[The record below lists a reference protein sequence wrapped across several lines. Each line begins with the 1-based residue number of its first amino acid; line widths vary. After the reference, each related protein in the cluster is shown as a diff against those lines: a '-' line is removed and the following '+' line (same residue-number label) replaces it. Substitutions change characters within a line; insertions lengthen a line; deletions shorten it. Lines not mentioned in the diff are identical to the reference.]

1 MRRVSHE
8 WQKYLQ
14 KGFID
19 KKYWDGFKE
28 NAQAASVELKEVKS
42 YEEAIPVIE
51 GIIEDVKASSIA
63 AVGGDESEKLNNI
76 YKNLEQNCKVYTDK
90 FDIAKNAPTVD
101 IGISVA
107 EFGVSET
114 GSVCVDNYSYEA
126 RVTTMLPPINIVF
139 MNKNN
144 VVNTM
149 TDAFAILEN
158 VFDKGYTGFV
168 TGPSRTS
175 DIERV
180 LTLGVHGP
188 SRLILFAVD
197 GME

>member
-1 MRRVSHE
+1 
-8 WQKYLQ
+8 
-14 KGFID
+14 
-19 KKYWDGFKE
+19 
-28 NAQAASVELKEVKS
+28 
-42 YEEAIPVIE
+42 
-51 GIIEDVKASSIA
+51 
-63 AVGGDESEKLNNI
+63 
-76 YKNLEQNCKVYTDK
+76 
-90 FDIAKNAPTVD
+90 
-101 IGISVA
+101 
-107 EFGVSET
+107 
-114 GSVCVDNYSYEA
+114 
-126 RVTTMLPPINIVF
+126 MLRQPINIVF

-180 LTLGVHGP
+180 LNLGVHGP

-197 GME
+197 GMEDGLIKMAKPEYKS

>member
-1 MRRVSHE
+1 MRKVSHE

-14 KGFID
+14 RGFID
-19 KKYWDGFKE
+19 KKYWNDFKE
-28 NAQAASVELKEVKS
+28 NAQAASVELKEVKN
-42 YEEAIPVIE
+42 YEDAMP
-51 GIIEDVKASSIA
+51 IIEDIIAGAEASSLA
-63 AVGGDESEKLNNI
+63 AVGGGESEELSRI
-76 YKNLEQNCKVYTDK
+76 YKNLGQKYQVYTDK
-90 FDIAKNAPTVD
+90 FEIARNAPSVD
-101 IGISVA
+101 IGISTA
-107 EFGVSET
+107 EFGVGET
-114 GSVCVDNYSYEA
+114 GSICVDNYSYEA
-126 RVTTMLPPINIVF
+126 RVATMLPPINIVF

-144 VVNTM
+144 VVDTM
-149 TDAFAILEN
+149 TDAFEILEQ